1 MASNPN
7 ASVLEDAAGQGATFF
22 TLWIGSNDI
31 LSFATSGGAGVDHN
45 TTGNLDPSTYGGNDI
60 TNANTFAVQE
70 LRNQLD
76 THVHPIHRLDRKTSG
91 VLVLAKQKEHVA
103 VFEGVSKQGAKY
115 FRGRKPQEVV
125 YTEQFHSRSEA
136 SKREYAIKKMSAA
149 AKRKLIC

>member
-1 MASNPN
+1 MNETVITAPSGTETIKKPPLARWFVYLVRTECN
-7 ASVLEDAAGQGATFF
+7 
-22 TLWIGSNDI
+22 TLYTGI
-31 LSFATSGGAGVDHN
+31 
-45 TTGNLDPSTYGGNDI
+45 TTDVERR
-60 TNANTFAVQE
+60 F
-70 LRNQLD
+70 
-76 THVHPIHRLDRKTSG
+76 
-91 VLVLAKQKEHVA
+91 KEHVA